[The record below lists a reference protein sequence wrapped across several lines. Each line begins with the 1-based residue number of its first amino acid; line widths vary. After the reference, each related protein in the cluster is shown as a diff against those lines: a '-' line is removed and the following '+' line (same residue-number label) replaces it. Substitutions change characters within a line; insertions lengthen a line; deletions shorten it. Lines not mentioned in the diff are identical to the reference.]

1 MCAYFA
7 PYISEAG
14 LHLPT
19 FNDMLE
25 KRIADAKSIFG
36 QDIYL
41 GNDSA
46 DYQLIAVETLA
57 LYDAMQAI
65 QLAYNQASPVTAIGV
80 GLSSLVQLNGI
91 TRTPASYSTC
101 DVTLIGTSATVI
113 TNGVVQDVAGYLWN
127 LPSPITLQPAGSPL
141 GEYYALTVTAT
152 CQTIGAI
159 TALAGDL
166 NIISTPTA
174 GWTSVSNATAAI
186 AGQAVETD
194 SELRE
199 RQRISVALPSQT
211 MLQGTVAAIAA
222 LLGVTRYKV
231 YENATNSTHYGDDG
245 VPFEGSPEHSITAI
259 VEGGDINDI
268 AEAIYYNRG
277 LGCYTDGDVV
287 TNIADPDSGE
297 ITPIR
302 FYRPDYVPVYVEMTI
317 KMLSGWGT
325 GDEDAIKEAVA
336 DYINTLEISEDLY
349 LSSVICAAVDV
360 NTNKAKPTFSVT
372 QVLMGTDPASPPL
385 SATDITVG
393 YKEVV
398 LGSVDNITITLV

>member
-80 GLSSLVQLNGI
+80 GLSNLVQLNGI
-91 TRTPASYSTC
+91 TRTPATYSTC
-101 DVTLIGTSATVI
+101 DVTLIGTSAAHI
-113 TNGVVQDVAGYLWN
+113 INGVVADVSGNLWN
-127 LPSPITLQPAGSPL
+127 LPTPLQLQAAGSPL

-152 CQTIGAI
+152 CQTLGAI
-159 TALAGDL
+159 TALAGDI
-166 NIISTPTA
+166 NVISTPTA

-231 YENATNSTHYGDDG
+231 YENPTNSTTYGFPG

-259 VEGGDINDI
+259 VEGGDIADI
-268 AEAIYYNRG
+268 ADAIYYNRG

-287 TNIADPDSGE
+287 TNITDPDSGE

-302 FYRPDYVPVYVEMTI
+302 FYRPDYVNVYMEITI

-325 GDEDAIKEAVA
+325 GDEDDIKEAVA